1 VFRGKKRWHKLIQ
14 NDLRRKLLEAYE
26 AGAGSLRALAQQFRV
41 SWGYSKK
48 IRAQQ
53 LLTGRTERPVQSRH
67 GPVSR
72 VTAAV
77 KEKLRQL
84 LEPQADLTLAELR
97 EALLGEAGVQ
107 LSRSRLGQVVQQ
119 LGWRRKKS
127 PPRPGT

>member
-1 VFRGKKRWHKLIQ
+1 
-14 NDLRRKLLEAYE
+14 
-26 AGAGSLRALAQQFRV
+26 LAQQFRV

-84 LEPQADLTLAELR
+84 LEQQADLTLAELG
-97 EALLGEAGVQ
+97 EALLAEEGVQ

-119 LGWRRKKS
+119 LGLRRKKKPS
-127 PPRPGT
+127 TPRNATARPIGNSARPFANKSGTSRSTA

>member
-1 VFRGKKRWHKLIQ
+1 MAQ
-14 NDLRRKLLEAYE
+14 AYSNDLRRKLLEAYE

-53 LLTGRTERPVQSRH
+53 LLTRRTERPVQSRH

-84 LEPQADLTLAELR
+84 LEQQADLTLEKLR
-97 EALLGEAGVQ
+97 EALLAEAGVQ

-119 LGWRRKKS
+119 LGWR
-127 PPRPGT
+127 